1 MPEVWTRRQKPV
13 AGCAD
18 TYGVLTTLRRLQ
30 RPYKNVLVVARVNK
44 ARTHLVG
51 ALGARA
57 GLSLG
62 RYTLARWGLG
72 MPSGA
77 RRGKEAHVVMH
88 RSL

>member
-1 MPEVWTRRQKPV
+1 MAMPD

-18 TYGVLTTLRRLQ
+18 TYGVSTTLRRLESF
-30 RPYKNVLVVARVNK
+30 YKNALAVARATK